1 MESKTKG
8 KIQERSQEPR
18 INIYED
24 LCLRFPSVAESIFDE
39 LDNQSLVKCKE
50 VSGVWRIFLQ
60 APKFLIMRKIQKM
73 VETRR
78 KFRKVWKLVGQKIS
92 TNEILQLEVATAEF
106 YGNDRN
112 FSVSDPEFESV
123 SDIDSETNCITP
135 IHVAAGTGHL
145 ILWETLIQKTS
156 LFEPKNEKG
165 QTPYHYA
172 AALGFVGICLKIIEK
187 PTHNPTR
194 EEILPRDNDGWTPLH
209 YAAKEGQLDVYKT
222 ISYLAEDKNPKDLED
237 FTPLHAAAMNFNRE
251 LCEFIVSKIQD
262 KNPVDKDGDTPMDL
276 WIQASFKVGRKM
288 FGLQ

>member
-1 MESKTKG
+1 MESKIKG
-8 KIQERSQEPR
+8 KIQECAQESR
-18 INIYED
+18 INNYED
-24 LCLRFPSVAESIFDE
+24 LCLRFPSVAELIFDE

-50 VSGVWRIFLQ
+50 VSGVWRIFLK

-78 KFRKVWKLVGQKIS
+78 KFRNVWKLVGKKIS

-123 SDIDSETNCITP
+123 SDIDSESNCITP
-135 IHVAAGTGHL
+135 IHVAAGTGHS

-172 AALGFVGICLKIIEK
+172 AARGFVGICLKIIEK

-209 YAAKEGQLDVYKT
+209 YTAKEGHLDVYKT
-222 ISYLAEDKNPKDLED
+222 ISNLVEDKNPKDLED

-262 KNPVDKDGDTPMDL
+262 KNPIDKDGDTPMDL
-276 WIQASFKVGRKM
+276 WIQASFKVGRNM